1 MKKHSMAI
9 GFALIGLGIIGS
21 FTCCSLSN
29 EKKAKDIIDH
39 QLQVS
44 LHDYDSYELV
54 EFGTLD
60 STFSSAFDLPEYND
74 AINKAE
80 NFKKQGI
87 SKIEDAKLYAQFESM
102 YEKQIKYAQDG
113 KALLDSAMY
122 YLKIAEKIDS
132 TFVPEFVG
140 WEMTHTFRA
149 NNANGNKVIAHRKY
163 YFDKE
168 MTRIVD
174 EENLDE

>member
-1 MKKHSMAI
+1 MNKHSMAI
-9 GFALIGLGIIGS
+9 AFALIGFGMIGS
-21 FTCCSLSN
+21 FFSCNPSN
-29 EKKAKDIIDH
+29 EKRAKDIIDH

-44 LHDYDSYELV
+44 LHDYDSYESV

-60 STFSSAFDLPEYND
+60 STFSSVSDLSEYNN
-74 AINKAE
+74 AISKAE
-80 NFKKQGI
+80 NFKEQGK
-87 SKIEDAKLYAQFESM
+87 SKIEDANLYGQFESM
-102 YEKQIKYAQDG
+102 YRKQIEYARDG

-149 NNANGNKVIAHRKY
+149 NNANGNKVIAHRKF

-168 MTRIVD
+168 ISRIIG
-174 EENLDE
+174 EENLDK

>member
-1 MKKHSMAI
+1 MNKHSMAI
-9 GFALIGLGIIGS
+9 AFALIGLGVITFVS
-21 FTCCSLSN
+21 CSLSN
-29 EKKAKDIIDH
+29 ERRAKQIIEH
-39 QLQVS
+39 QLKVS

-60 STFSSAFDLPEYND
+60 SAFSSASDLPEYKDAFNK
-74 AINKAE
+74 AIN
-80 NFKKQGI
+80 FKEQGE
-87 SKIEDAKLYAQFESM
+87 SKIDDANIYGQFESM
-102 YEKQIKYAQDG
+102 HKKQIQYAQWG

-132 TFVPEFVG
+132 TFVPKFVG

-149 NNANGNKVIAHRKY
+149 NNANGIKVIAHRKY

-168 MTRIVD
+168 ITRIVD